1 MNIRRGGGDRGADNK
16 LTEREE
22 EKRVKGGKGINK
34 WKGRRKGEQRE
45 KEVTEGM
52 VIERRRIG

>member
-1 MNIRRGGGDRGADNK
+1 MGADNK